1 MSVPEIPEKESS
13 AVTRSRFRGCLLGGA
28 VGDALGAPVE
38 FLSTAEIKTRFGEP
52 GIVAFSEAYGLV
64 GAITDDTQMT
74 LFTAEGLIR
83 AKQLAH
89 QRGVWD
95 PVKLVWR
102 AYLRWL
108 VTQVGDASPV
118 PWDSESEQQAD
129 GWLIGNNFLFAD
141 RDPGPT
147 SMSTLASGQRGTPLE
162 PVNQGGTCGAV
173 MRAAPVGLVAED
185 PFTLGAEIGAITH
198 GHPSAFLAAGALA
211 FMIRQIVSGASIEA
225 AVSVTID
232 RLKRE
237 PDGQELLSGLEL
249 AVSLSRANVPGAE
262 TIARLGAGWMASE
275 ALAIGTYAALAT
287 ADFQSGIVLAVNH
300 DGDSDSTGSICGNL
314 LGAAFGLSAIPEHYL
329 TQLEGRDVV
338 QRVAD
343 DLFESYFLDD
353 LPALERYPAS

>member
-1 MSVPEIPEKESS
+1 MSEQGLAEEENIRVM
-13 AVTRSRFRGCLLGGA
+13 RSRFRGCLLGGA

-52 GIVAFSEAYGLV
+52 GIVAFSEAYGVL

-83 AKQLAH
+83 AKQRDC

-95 PVKLVWR
+95 PAGAVWR

-108 VTQVGDASPV
+108 LTQEGDAGRV
-118 PWDSESEQQAD
+118 PWDPDSEQQAD
-129 GWLIGNNFLFAD
+129 GWLIGNDFLFAN

-147 SMSTLASGQRGTPLE
+147 SMSTLASGRRGTPLE
-162 PVNQGGTCGAV
+162 PINQGDTCGAV

-198 GHPSAFLAAGALA
+198 GHPSAFLAAGAFA
-211 FMIRQIVSGASIEA
+211 HMIHAVVSGAPLDV
-225 AVSVTID
+225 AVNTAIQ

-237 PDGQELLSGLEL
+237 PGGAELASGLEL
-249 AVSLSRANVPGAE
+249 AVSLSRTEAPGPE
-262 TIARLGAGWMASE
+262 TIARLGAGWLASE
-275 ALAIGTYAALAT
+275 ALTIATYAALAT

-314 LGAAFGLSAIPEHYL
+314 LGATAGLSAIPASYL
-329 TQLEGRDVV
+329 AQLEGRDVI
-338 QRVAD
+338 QRIAD
-343 DLFESYFLDD
+343 DLLETYFLDE
-353 LPALERYPAS
+353 LPTLEHYPAS